1 VRNHY
6 SSVASKTMKTN
17 LVKLMG
23 LVCVISLASCS
34 GDDFILDMPPVDQ
47 TPKDTTTVT
56 PKNDDTWENTTS
68 DWFEM
73 PNVNVIESY
82 KKTNVK
88 TYHVT
93 VPFNASLGNDLYFVI
108 NEKGAA
114 RPAFNSLQNITEAT
128 PSYGAWYANEE
139 GDSIRTKE
147 TSQNYKTNRYS
158 RSLTIIAGEAS
169 RSLNG
174 KSGEAFVM
182 PIIVTNTYGLS
193 ADSTKV
199 ERNDSLF
206 MRYNITDSVVINFV
220 DKDARR
226 DDLKPMTVKA
236 KTVVDFF
243 IGMKE
248 KENNETMPEPTFRVD
263 GEILWISDRT
273 ASPIYKNYSKKDQ
286 GADWFEVSVIKTTKK
301 TYTVVNGVKKDS
313 YDNSQLAD
321 ATWNSCMYDAG
332 YTNKWVPCMIT
343 PNTGG
348 WVYTLQFSDGTY
360 RAMDVA
366 GGQALIDGL
375 KSFKKDNNAE
385 QTPFLTKGVVKR
397 TFTNG
402 DFYTVNGSYPYT
414 VAAE

>member
-1 VRNHY
+1 
-6 SSVASKTMKTN
+6 MKKN
-17 LVKLMG
+17 ILALVG
-23 LVCVISLASCS
+23 LVIVLVITSCNKY
-34 GDDFILDMPPVDQ
+34 DDEFFEIKEQPTQPTQ
-47 TPKDTTTVT
+47 KDSI
-56 PKNDDTWENTTS
+56 PENNDTWETTKS

-73 PNVNVIESY
+73 PTTETILSY
-82 KKTNVK
+82 KKTNLKDSYMVE
-88 TYHVT
+88 
-93 VPFNASLGNDLYFVI
+93 VPFTASLGTDQYFSFDKKNVVVF
-108 NEKGAA
+108 K
-114 RPAFNSLQNITEAT
+114 SLEDFISVT
-128 PSYGAWYANEE
+128 PSYGEWSSNEE
-139 GDSIRTKE
+139 GDSIRAIT
-147 TSQNYKTNRYS
+147 TNQNFDTNVYKRNLSIT
-158 RSLTIIAGEAS
+158 TGEAK
-169 RSLNG
+169 RLLNG
-174 KSGEAFVM
+174 KPESFLM
-182 PIIVTNTYGLS
+182 PTLS
-193 ADSTKV
+193 FSSVGTSRIDSTRI
-199 ERNDSLF
+199 ERNDSIIDRF
-206 MRYNITDSVVINFV
+206 TYRDSVVIKFV
-220 DKDARR
+220 DRGTIRK
-226 DDLKPMTVKA
+226 DLKPYVVSA
-236 KTVVDFF
+236 KTVIEYFVE
-243 IGMKE
+243 MKE
-248 KENNETMPEPTFRVD
+248 KNETMPEPTFRVD